1 LLERKRFNA
10 IIYDYVKGDEKMT
23 YKIIVQA
30 HLECKENEIIGAK
43 EGIAEIFER
52 IGCGVDYINVMPGEV
67 KND

>member
-1 LLERKRFNA
+1 MN
-10 IIYDYVKGDEKMT
+10 

-52 IGCGVDYINVMPGEV
+52 IGCGVDYINVMPGKGEES
-67 KND
+67 